1 MGEAK
6 KSKKIDPND
15 DSKQLEVKLKPE
27 VVLPYELA
35 EFTKILE
42 KEGKKWSAGEVR
54 IKGVVYPVI
63 FMPYTKYYQGKRK
76 FYSRVGFAPENRPK
90 LSQELIDRISTE
102 ACKQIIGK
110 YENDSG

>member
-1 MGEAK
+1 M
-6 KSKKIDPND
+6 
-15 DSKQLEVKLKPE
+15 KLKPSRI
-27 VVLPYELA
+27 LPYELA

-42 KEGKKWSAGEVR
+42 REGKKWEAGEVR

-63 FMPYTKYYQGKRK
+63 FMPYTKYCQGKRK

-102 ACKQIIGK
+102 ACKQIIDQYK
-110 YENDSG
+110 